1 MALCKIAG
9 GCNFIGYYM
18 YHGGSNP
25 IGKHSYMNERV
36 VPKISYDFQAPIG
49 EFGQVRDSYRYLK
62 TLHLFLHEFCD
73 VLSPMATALPLSNES
88 ITPENTDTL
97 RYAARVRGD
106 SAFLFLNNYQDHIEL
121 KDQEGIRMSL
131 STPSGEIELPRRGG
145 FTLRKGAC
153 AILPI
158 NLDIEG
164 TRLRYSTAQPVTRL
178 RVEDELYYFF
188 FAHEAIDPEY
198 CFDSD
203 SVSSIEVSRGEMERD
218 GDSVYAFVEP
228 GTDSVVRLVTK
239 AGAKVAI
246 CTLTRGQ
253 ALDLWRVNVW
263 GRDRV
268 IISDSAVLARD
279 GFAKLQKI
287 GSAEMTLSVFPDVTG
302 GLRTPQGICEAE
314 TDGLFTRYTLR
325 APSREIDLRVDRVRP
340 NKAVVQVSPESFAGV
355 DDVLL
360 HIDYRGDIGSAMIG
374 GKLISTI
381 STTARLGRS
390 GSRGIFPTC
399 PKSRFI
405 STSHHCVRARS

>member
-1 MALCKIAG
+1 
-9 GCNFIGYYM
+9 
-18 YHGGSNP
+18 
-25 IGKHSYMNERV
+25 
-36 VPKISYDFQAPIG
+36 
-49 EFGQVRDSYRYLK
+49 
-62 TLHLFLHEFCD
+62 
-73 VLSPMATALPLSNES
+73 
-88 ITPENTDTL
+88 
-97 RYAARVRGD
+97 
-106 SAFLFLNNYQDHIEL
+106 
-121 KDQEGIRMSL
+121 
-131 STPSGEIELPRRGG
+131 
-145 FTLRKGAC
+145 
-153 AILPI
+153 
-158 NLDIEG
+158 
-164 TRLRYSTAQPVTRL
+164 
-178 RVEDELYYFF
+178 
-188 FAHEAIDPEY
+188 
-198 CFDSD
+198 
-203 SVSSIEVSRGEMERD
+203 MERD

-360 HIDYRGDIGSAMIG
+360 HIDYRGDVGSAMIG
-374 GKLISTI
+374 GKLISDNFNNGTTWEI
-381 STTARLGRS
+381 AKRSSRCEKPTHSTSQLCRANRDNRLHRGPHRTFVGDQVAEITS
-390 GSRGIFPTC
+390 IRAVPAYSVVVSRNVLSQNTSSENAGLRC
-399 PKSRFI
+399 SRF
-405 STSHHCVRARS
+405 SDPHEVEYARH